1 MNGRRKEYANET
13 EMLFDLE
20 RQIEDLRSEVS
31 EQREL
36 VTVLNGALMGQYE
49 NMYRE
54 FSALGATLAK
64 KEATIQDD
72 NSGGSGIAPQ
82 GTIRA

>member
-36 VTVLNGALMGQYE
+36 MTVLNGALMDQYE

-54 FSALGATLAK
+54 FVALRAPLAK
-64 KEATIQDD
+64 K
-72 NSGGSGIAPQ
+72 APE
-82 GTIRA
+82 

>member
-54 FSALGATLAK
+54 FAALGATLAK
-64 KEATIQDD
+64 KEAT
-72 NSGGSGIAPQ
+72 PE
-82 GTIRA
+82 

>member
-36 VTVLNGALMGQYE
+36 VTVLNGALMDQYE
-49 NMYRE
+49 NLCRE
-54 FSALGATLAK
+54 FVALRATLAK
-64 KEATIQDD
+64 KGSDD
-72 NSGGSGIAPQ
+72 
-82 GTIRA
+82 

>member
-31 EQREL
+31 EQREY
-36 VTVLNGALMGQYE
+36 VAVLNGAFDRMMDQYE
-49 NMYRE
+49 KMCRE
-54 FSALGATLAK
+54 FAASGAALAK
-64 KEATIQDD
+64 KEATIQDT
-72 NSGGSGIAPQ
+72 PE
-82 GTIRA
+82 

>member
-36 VTVLNGALMGQYE
+36 VTVLKGALMDQYE
-49 NMYRE
+49 NIYRE
-54 FSALGATLAK
+54 FAALDATLA
-64 KEATIQDD
+64 AYA
-72 NSGGSGIAPQ
+72 GILK
-82 GTIRA
+82 